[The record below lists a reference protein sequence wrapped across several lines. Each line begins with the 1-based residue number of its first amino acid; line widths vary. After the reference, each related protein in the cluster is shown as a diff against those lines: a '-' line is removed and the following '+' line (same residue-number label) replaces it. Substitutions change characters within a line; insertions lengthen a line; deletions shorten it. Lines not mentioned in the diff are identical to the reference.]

1 MNKNN
6 PFNNKRNL
14 KSYLLKNG
22 KVINP
27 KTKKIEKKKMFLSK
41 IRLLVQ

>member
-27 KTKKIEKKKMFLSK
+27 KAKKIEKKMFLSK
-41 IRLLVQ
+41 IRLLAQ